1 MASKHKWYWFT
12 FEDGYRCCVR
22 GFSKIELSHEVA
34 KHGKLISKV
43 LEGVY

>member
-1 MASKHKWYWFT
+1 MRKCKWYWFT

-22 GFSKIELSHEVA
+22 GLSKAEMFQAVA
-34 KHGKLISKV
+34 NHGKLISKV